1 MVLLTHQ
8 ELSEYS
14 KCSNDIYYFIEKYCN
29 IELRSYQKNGY
40 QVL

>member
-14 KCSNDIYYFIEKYCN
+14 KCSNDIYFIEKYCN